1 MPVPAEFIPLIH
13 LLQEISSPVKSFRQ
27 IFRPIYAVL
36 ALMPVLAG
44 IAFWFL
50 RRRKQRQREDL
61 IARTQEEA
69 LLTGEITGLS
79 ADEASAKY
87 TAGTDNSIY
96 LRPRRDLN
104 QIIKSNT
111 FSIFNLSLV
120 GIAVAQI
127 FFATTLDVLI
137 SLGVMVLNIGVN
149 TFQEMFAREQI
160 ATVEQAARDKSTVIR
175 DGKVQS
181 IDPNL
186 LVPGDAL
193 VIGPGDRLLVDGHMI
208 AGTEVIV
215 EESIIDPDAKQTS
228 KSLADE
234 LYAGSICIDGRC
246 VCKVTAVGADRRIQ
260 SKLAGIHNAPESLT
274 PIERIIDRVLK
285 VLLALVFL
293 FILVGIAHY
302 FRLDLPIP
310 TDEIMDA
317 INVVFTIAP
326 AGLFF
331 MILVTYAAGTADLA
345 RFGALVRQARS
356 VESLAQ
362 VNVLCLTR
370 GGVLTGTQVDLQLYE
385 TLKDQEELSDT
396 RVRQMIGDFTRSVA
410 WENRGIKTLQQ
421 QLEGTRRQPVEQT
434 PFMSAY
440 GWSAASFDDPDLS
453 GVYILAEESALVPYL
468 TKNKLLSESKPL
480 EPVVALKNMVG
491 QLAGRF
497 KRFRSKNKNESDEKA
512 EPQTAQL
519 EQIESVTEPPGEET
533 ASLPDE
539 QGEATGL
546 RGFISRAR
554 DILLPDEALLEEEK
568 RKPKEIQDT
577 VLVFAYVPEL
587 KPIYDQSGQPQ
598 LPEKIIPICQVQY
611 SEYIH
616 PDAIST
622 LNTFT
627 SEGVD
632 IKIFTQ
638 DSAESTLAMLQ
649 QGSISSVGV
658 ETMRGITGPELAA
671 LPPDKYIDAI
681 NKSTVFGDTGVAQRA
696 DIVTELRRTGH
707 HVAVVG
713 DSVSDIQVMQ
723 QAQLPVALMSSS
735 QAAVSMADLILLE
748 NTPRALLRVFEKGQ
762 RIVNGLLDVLKLYLT
777 QAFYLAMLIVAIRI
791 VLYGFPYES
800 IQGTL
805 ITTLTITIPAVGLAL
820 WANKGIVREASLSR
834 QLSYFAA
841 PAALTMAASALIVYG
856 YFLQK
861 YSDIGYAQ
869 LSVTYLLVTIGLI
882 LVLFIKP
889 AQQGWKR
896 WLGITQDGRLIG
908 IVIFGFI
915 GFFIVLAIPF
925 TRELLKIGWLNE
937 PIDYALIFFMAG
949 FWAVSLQLY
958 WRFTPLNTRRE
969 VKEPPLRELEEIEID
984 ADSYEPSVVSTA

>member
-1 MPVPAEFIPLIH
+1 M
-13 LLQEISSPVKSFRQ
+13 KSLRQ
-27 IFRPIYAVL
+27 NFRPIYGLL
-36 ALMPVLAG
+36 ALVPVLGG
-44 IAFWFL
+44 IAFWFV
-50 RRRKQRQREDL
+50 RRHKRRLREDL
-61 IARTQEEA
+61 IAKSQAEA
-69 LLTGEITGLS
+69 LLTGEIKGLS

-111 FSIFNLSLV
+111 FSIFNLSLI

-149 TFQEMFAREQI
+149 TFQEIFAREQI
-160 ATVEQAARDKSTVIR
+160 ETVEQTASAKSTVIR
-175 DGKVQS
+175 AGKIQS
-181 IDPNL
+181 IDPDL

-208 AGTEVIV
+208 AGKEVIFD
-215 EESIIDPDAKQTS
+215 ESILDPVAKQTS
-228 KSLADE
+228 KSLDDE

-246 VCKVTAVGADRRIQ
+246 VCEVDMVGEQRRIQ
-260 SKLAGIHNAPESLT
+260 SKLAGIHNASEILT
-274 PIERIIDRVLK
+274 SIERLIDRILK
-285 VLLALVFL
+285 VLLVFVFL
-293 FILVGIAHY
+293 FMLVGIASY
-302 FRLDLPIP
+302 LRLDLSIP

-317 INVVFTIAP
+317 INVIFTIAP

-362 VNVLCLTR
+362 VDVMCLTR

-385 TLKDQEELSDT
+385 TLKDQEELSET
-396 RVRQMIGDFTRSVA
+396 RVRQMVGDFTRSIS

-421 QLEGTRRQPVEQT
+421 QFEGTRRQPVEQT

-453 GVYILAEESALVPYL
+453 GVYILAEERALVPYL

-480 EPVVALKNMVG
+480 EPVVALKNMAG

-497 KRFRSKNKNESDEKA
+497 KRFRRKNKHESDEKA
-512 EPQTAQL
+512 ETQTAQP
-519 EQIESVTEPPGEET
+519 EQIEPELEQPVEDTAPP
-533 ASLPDE
+533 PME

-568 RKPKEIQDT
+568 RKPKGIQDT

-587 KPIYDQSGQPQ
+587 QPLYDQSGQPQ

-622 LNTFT
+622 LNAFT

-638 DSAESTLAMLQ
+638 DSAESTLVMLQ
-649 QGSISSVGV
+649 QASISIVGV

-671 LPPDKYIDAI
+671 LPPDKYIEAI
-681 NKSTVFGDTGVAQRA
+681 NKSTVFGETGVAERA
-696 DIVTELRRTGH
+696 DIVTELRRSGH

-713 DSVSDIQVMQ
+713 DSVNDIQAMQ

-735 QAAVSMADLILLE
+735 QAALSTADMILLE
-748 NTPRALLRVFEKGQ
+748 STPRTLLRVFEKGQ

-777 QAFYLAMLIVAIRI
+777 QVFYLVLLIIAIRTI
-791 VLYGFPYES
+791 LNGFPYES

-820 WANKGIVREASLSR
+820 WANKGIIHEASLSR
-834 QLSYFAA
+834 QLSYFVA
-841 PAALTMAASALIVYG
+841 PASLTMAATAMIIYG

-869 LSVTYLLVTIGLI
+869 LSVTYLLVAIGLI

-889 AQQGWKR
+889 AQQGCKR
-896 WLGITQDGRLIG
+896 WLGITEDGRLIG

-925 TRELLKIGWLNE
+925 ARELLHIDWLNE
-937 PIDYALIFFMAG
+937 PIDYALIFFLAS
-949 FWAVSLQLY
+949 FWAFSLQLY
-958 WRFTPLNTRRE
+958 WRITPLRTRHE
-969 VKEPPLRELEEIEID
+969 VKAPPLRELDEIETD
-984 ADSYEPSVVSTA
+984 ADRSEPTAISSV